1 MPTFKVTNA
10 AIYIDVLCREVRSVV
25 DQKPQI
31 DFFFFL
37 ENISICGKYSN
48 SNVNNVH
55 LLISGVF
62 VIQCIYC
69 HGSHEETASLS
80 LSIFGCKVNSKIGG
94 WMAVSALAN
103 TVFTK

>member
-80 LSIFGCKVNSKIGG
+80 LSRYLVVK
-94 WMAVSALAN
+94 
-103 TVFTK
+103 